1 MDDQKN
7 TSEPNQAPVEPKDP
21 EPTLP
26 GAPQV
31 NEGFQS
37 SPPIIKA
44 EPVETAPMAEPKLSV
59 QPVAGPAIV
68 PEEPRPASVPI
79 EPMTVQTTPP
89 MTSYQP
95 PVQPVVVAPT
105 LPTIPGESAS
115 EFQHRVIQSEQVK
128 EVKQA
133 RRSYKLENAVG
144 VLMGSIEAS
153 LAIRLAFKLLGAKP
167 TNGFV
172 NFLYQFTGV
181 FANPFEGIFGANPMF
196 GNFELDIGAIIGMI
210 IYAVVGFGALKL
222 VKLF

>member
-1 MDDQKN
+1 MDDQQ
-7 TSEPNQAPVEPKDP
+7 TQTQPDSAPV
-21 EPTLP
+21 T
-26 GAPQV
+26 
-31 NEGFQS
+31 
-37 SPPIIKA
+37 
-44 EPVETAPMAEPKLSV
+44 
-59 QPVAGPAIV
+59 
-68 PEEPRPASVPI
+68 PI
-79 EPMTVQTTPP
+79 EPQELPKPVTPDVQSEPAVTTLTPTPTSFEPSRMASVAPETPHQIPP
-89 MTSYQP
+89 VYQP
-95 PVQPVVVAPT
+95 PVVTPKVTSTPKVI
-105 LPTIPGESAS
+105 LPAQPGESAS

-196 GNFELDIGAIIGMI
+196 GSFELDIGAIIGMI
-210 IYAVVGFGALKL
+210 IYATVGFGALKL